1 MAAPVGAPPLAPGA
15 PPVQAA
21 RVHAEDPRAQ
31 EIAQLEGQ
39 LERDREVL
47 RQLISTR
54 SWDSTELAADPRVRE
69 IAERM
74 PRLQAELAALR
85 TEAER

>member
-1 MAAPVGAPPLAPGA
+1 MAPRNHGP
-15 PPVQAA
+15 Q
-21 RVHAEDPRAQ
+21 DPRAD
-31 EIAQLEGQ
+31 EIAELEGQ

-47 RQLISTR
+47 RQLISTPR
-54 SWDSTELAADPRVRE
+54 WDSAELAADPRVRE

-85 TEAER
+85 TEAGR